1 MTDINSTLITL
12 FASIALV
19 CAVLVLILLR
29 RDRMFDK
36 QVAQCVEMQKALAR
50 GISYDELLK
59 MPMPRKLRAKFKQ
72 THDYWEI
79 LAEIREFI
87 KEIEGNEQHEN

>member
-1 MTDINSTLITL
+1 MTDITSTLITL
-12 FASIALV
+12 FASLALV

-29 RDRMFDK
+29 RDRVFNK
-36 QVAQCVEMQKALAR
+36 QVAQCIEMQKAIAS

-59 MPMPRKLRAKFKQ
+59 MKMPRKLRAKVKQ
-72 THDYWEI
+72 AHNILEI

-87 KEIEGNEQHEN
+87 EEIEGSEEYQN